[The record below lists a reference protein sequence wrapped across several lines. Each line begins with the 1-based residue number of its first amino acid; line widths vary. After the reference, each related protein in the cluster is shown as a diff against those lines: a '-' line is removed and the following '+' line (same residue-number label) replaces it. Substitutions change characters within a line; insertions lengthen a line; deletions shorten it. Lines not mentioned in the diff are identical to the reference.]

1 MLCYRVSADL
11 LPTSAVSTSPPAPTL
26 VATSFRRTSAEPAA
40 CQRSTVAVQTRAHT
54 HTYVSQQLSD

>member
-11 LPTSAVSTSPPAPTL
+11 LPTSAVSTAPTL